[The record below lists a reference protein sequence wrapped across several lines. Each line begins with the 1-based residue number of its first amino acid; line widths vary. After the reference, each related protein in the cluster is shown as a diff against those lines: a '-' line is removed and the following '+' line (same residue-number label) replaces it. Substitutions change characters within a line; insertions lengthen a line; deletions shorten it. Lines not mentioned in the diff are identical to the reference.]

1 MSELKELRSREPSGY
16 TTQSII
22 SLLMGMKFFRIK
34 MVPIEE
40 FEASFQFMQE
50 CANYFLEVKDKDI
63 KHALAGLFVEI
74 LVPVAA
80 AVKNEVNV
88 PCLKNFVD
96 MLYSQTLDLCTK
108 KKHSLA
114 LFPLVTCL
122 LCVSQK
128 TFFLMNWHCFLA
140 MCLSHLKHRDPKMC
154 RVALESLYR
163 LLWVYMIRIKCESN
177 TATQTRLQSIVNS
190 LFPKGSKAVVPRET
204 PLNIFVKIIQFIA
217 QERLDFAMKEIVFDL
232 ISVGRPIK
240 IILTPERMAIGLRAF
255 LVVADSLQQRE
266 GYPPMPRTVGVLPSG
281 STLRVKKTFINKAL
295 TEDTAKS
302 IGMSQYYY
310 YVRKAFDDILR
321 ALDAQFGKP
330 LMMTST
336 QNSNKEAEEMITAE
350 RKPKI
355 DLFRTCVAAVPR
367 LIPDGMRK
375 QDLVDLLA
383 RLTVHID
390 EELRGLAYQSLQN
403 MISDLPEWRE
413 DVIQGFIQFAL
424 RDIGDLGQPHLMD
437 QALKM
442 LLQLLTAWKN
452 SNPKSRDVSEMRMDA
467 IATVLHQ
474 VEGLCLAM
482 LCQNRLTQRRV
493 AVHLLKE
500 TKGLIRTLLPPPP
513 RSDPPVIDIIESA
526 LPEVVERCLRHPQLQ
541 LPVSERMAL
550 LTAQQSQQVDLQWLT
565 ERNNPIW
572 TGNPT
577 MAEAE
582 ASKGNTN
589 TAGSS
594 SSSNV
599 FQDLSK
605 MDAWCLSMMT
615 FIPGV
620 VKHCPTAVTMS
631 WPIVTNRINALFSHF
646 EMSLINDNRASLL
659 RTNTVKKTTS
669 ERDAQL
675 TLWRNYILFACRVAP
690 SNPNVIM
697 RYLSPDLSFSSSPE
711 NLPAGRD
718 ESRISNSGISATN
731 LFKQLVPLLRSEQS
745 DMRSAVVLAL
755 AQVNAT
761 ALKDLVEE
769 LAAHVR
775 EAVDRKQENLRRRR
789 RRDILRV
796 HLTKLLEKLAGEGTL
811 ALASC
816 VRDKETGALSPVFQ
830 EYIDGVRLL
839 LESEAADKDSASMAT
854 ELKHHFCSLLVK
866 LIKSFNIEQR
876 SALLSLE
883 LRRKLFYLFANW
895 CGYLGTPFSE
905 RNDNVMDYDMTH
917 LQAMCTVLGCGP
929 MFEPPGVHE
938 ESVIYNWLDGLLSSK
953 DEKLNQIGLET
964 VVLLLE
970 NNQDTVN
977 VLEWLV
983 DRCYTGQVKL
993 ADSCFKALVTVFSSR
1008 DYPCDHY
1015 ISIINVALLNSGS
1028 SRAHNQEI
1036 ALQLLH
1042 VLDNR
1047 FFRSPSMCE
1056 SFEEPSTPDGRKKS
1070 VKDEERKRS
1079 PLLPRSE
1086 EPISSSPSSQSSGS
1100 PGRTSPRSE
1109 KGQPN
1114 VWFRD
1119 EMKKPLLPPGFS
1131 PSQLFLSRQIS
1142 RLHPELT
1149 MPMFSEVTSRFQT
1162 ARPAVRANM
1171 LHYLLP
1177 WLHNMELVDPNILR
1191 VQEQSYPA
1199 GKEGWGTAEATEMV
1213 LNNLF
1218 YITVKYGDE
1227 HAKEI
1232 EELWAALGLCWP
1244 NNLRVIIRY
1253 LFIMITLSP
1262 GTLLH
1267 ICKRIVLYMAR
1278 TAPEGLIDE
1287 LMAELQVVETLNAH
1301 VERIEATPFYRL
1313 TRKGSSNNSEE
1324 EKRIE
1329 QEQERGTIHTKR
1341 RSAEDGSD
1349 GSVSSVKSLNR
1360 VDQEQGENNFILLCR
1375 MADEGKTPKD
1385 PHPLPMPEYG
1395 GYYAPLAQE
1404 LPVTSVFPNCGF
1416 HRCNMAVI
1424 LLTDIVTSG
1433 ISIDWSPH
1441 IPLMLHLAFLGLDNG
1456 KQLVYE
1462 HCRKLLLNLLIAV
1475 AQHNDDY
1482 TISRI
1487 LLNAATQQLNFGL
1500 PGQLFTT
1507 IKYNFT
1513 DPQKTALST
1522 STTLVNNPTCTT
1534 EAFVSVRVK
1543 LGKSENEEVT
1553 TEDVT
1558 KCLVDFLACKFEGSL
1573 WACEDITA
1581 KVWNV
1586 KSTEQLSTFLQHV
1599 LFVFKESL
1607 PSARIEERWAQC
1619 SLQMALSCSSRHY
1632 AGRSLQIF
1640 RALGVPLNNRM
1651 LMDILSRL
1659 VETVSEQ
1666 GEDMQGYVTEL
1677 MLTLEAAVDALDAN
1691 IKISDLMKEIFK
1703 PIPPHN
1709 RKHHSAVM
1717 YSSLHRQHSHAR
1729 STSYSAHGSV
1739 QQKKPAAVVVSGGG
1753 SGGGGGESPVPKTG
1767 RPQVPAED
1775 ELSRSQSIQ
1784 PQQQQQQQLGRSRSA
1799 LSLKVGE
1806 EVTQEDKT
1814 NLLLQMF
1821 WIAVSVLDSDYEH
1834 EFLLALRLLEKVLLK
1849 LPLKSTECVE
1859 KLDKIRSQMKWTNFP
1874 GVHNI
1879 LLKGCTSPTAFD
1891 STVNVLCL
1899 LTNHLDIA
1907 VVDCSQNSLGF
1918 PLHVIALLPYFLANY
1933 DDANAECIRAAENIA
1948 QVCVEQGPQL
1958 ENLATVMTLYSQRS
1972 FSKESLQWCK
1982 CIVKYLYDAY
1992 HDVFLHLLGFLVEM
2006 LEKGPNYLVP
2016 HVLTVLYCILL
2027 YLDISGPTT
2036 ATCINNDLL
2045 KTMARYIEG
2054 NSWKD
2059 ALRVIKHVVTRC
2071 SVLPPNATGVPQA
2084 THPAPHASDAVS
2096 LASSASEVAD
2106 SVNSGKREL
2115 PGRTMDFSFD
2125 MNCVPYVGLKS
2136 ASPMTPTPTPAPSG
2150 QTSSSN
2156 NSTLAAPS
2164 PRRSLSHGASFNNES
2179 FGGWKR
2185 PWLSQPKTREHLI
2198 SVLSSCGQRVTAL
2211 PKSPSV
2217 IFSHTSDSHHQSMSM
2232 CSSTEEVS
2240 VNAGQGEHHSSAD
2253 MDTNNE
2259 FGVFKDFD
2267 FLEYELESQE
2277 GETMDNFN
2285 WGVRR
2290 RSLSNFEVEDGNYP
2304 GTSGAQSNYNTLVPQ
2319 KEKKTKQD
2327 NNSSS
2332 DDGSVSPFYDHSDV
2346 PSISLVFPNR
2356 PSPSRIS
2363 GSSQSLISEGD
2374 CTLSNTS
2381 PTFSPV
2387 LAHGGHGCPPYLDE
2401 CENLWRSN
2409 VRQLMTAA
2417 TEASAGANVYRTLG
2431 RLLKQC
2437 FRKVTELTRECCNH
2451 LNNSDN
2457 FKKITTNFT
2466 SILDVLANQAEPPFI
2481 HIDPELLSSSRSLER
2496 LKFLVLEVQEHFETF
2511 LEKREHNLE
2520 YMDALR
2526 SAMKLESIGEEISE
2540 EMLDETK
2547 LDLCRGLY
2555 KLHFQALL
2563 LVDSY
2568 NKVLSHL
2575 TNSINHTQIVDLSE
2589 EVSAVK
2595 AEIIRAV
2602 EDTESDRL
2610 SPPVPIEVH
2619 LLSQPEAENVLIEL
2633 IMQHKWNK
2641 VTKHLHTYR
2650 QLFPSLQLGSTEDD
2664 DMDVV
2669 LKIYCKQLCEHRSGY
2684 FVMTRPDYDMT
2695 DVCHKL
2701 RDLNLQLS
2709 STLHVLETSA
2719 TEGNATSSP
2728 IQTPQKSPPRPT
2740 S

>member
-1 MSELKELRSREPSGY
+1 
-16 TTQSII
+16 
-22 SLLMGMKFFRIK
+22 
-34 MVPIEE
+34 
-40 FEASFQFMQE
+40 
-50 CANYFLEVKDKDI
+50 
-63 KHALAGLFVEI
+63 
-74 LVPVAA
+74 
-80 AVKNEVNV
+80 
-88 PCLKNFVD
+88 
-96 MLYSQTLDLCTK
+96 
-108 KKHSLA
+108 
-114 LFPLVTCL
+114 
-122 LCVSQK
+122 
-128 TFFLMNWHCFLA
+128 
-140 MCLSHLKHRDPKMC
+140 
-154 RVALESLYR
+154 
-163 LLWVYMIRIKCESN
+163 
-177 TATQTRLQSIVNS
+177 
-190 LFPKGSKAVVPRET
+190 
-204 PLNIFVKIIQFIA
+204 
-217 QERLDFAMKEIVFDL
+217 MKEIVYDL
-232 ISVGRPIK
+232 LSVGRPIK
-240 IILTPERMAIGLRAF
+240 FILTPERMAIGLRAF

-295 TEDTAKS
+295 TEDTAKA
-302 IGMSQYYY
+302 IGMSQHYH

-321 ALDAQFGKP
+321 ALDAQFGRP
-330 LMMTST
+330 LMMTHT
-336 QNSNKEAEEMITAE
+336 HNTNKEAEEMITAE

-367 LIPDGMRK
+367 LIPEVMRRK
-375 QDLVDLLA
+375 ELVDLLA
-383 RLTVHID
+383 RLTVHLD
-390 EELRGLAYQSLQN
+390 EELRGLAFQSLQN
-403 MISDLPEWRE
+403 MIADLPEWRE
-413 DVIQGFIQFAL
+413 DVLQGFVQFTL
-424 RDIGDLGQPHLMD
+424 RDIGDLPIGQQHLAD
-437 QALKM
+437 QAHRM
-442 LLQLLTAWKN
+442 LLQLLAAWRN
-452 SNPKSRDVSEMRMDA
+452 ASPQPRDVSEMRADT
-467 IATVLHQ
+467 IANVLHL
-474 VEGLCLAM
+474 VEGLCLVM
-482 LCQNRLTQRRV
+482 LCQNRLAQRRV

-500 TKGLIRTLLPPPP
+500 VKCLIRLLLPPPP
-513 RSDPPVIDIIESA
+513 RSDPPVID
-526 LPEVVERCLRHPQLQ
+526 VVESSLPAVVDRLLRHTHLQ
-541 LPVSERMAL
+541 LPPAERAAL
-550 LTAQQSQQVDLQWLT
+550 QSAQQSQQLDLQWLT
-565 ERNNPIW
+565 ERSSPVW
-572 TGNPT
+572 TGNPNPT
-577 MAEAE
+577 LLDDTD
-582 ASKGNTN
+582 KNTGVNSNTGQGSHNNN
-589 TAGSS
+589 TAGSTS
-594 SSSNV
+594 SASNV

-605 MDAWCLSMMT
+605 MDAWCLSMMV
-615 FIPGV
+615 FVPGV

-631 WPIVTNRINALFSHF
+631 WPIVTGRINALFSHF

-675 TLWRNYILFACRVAP
+675 ALWRNYILYACRVAP

-755 AQVNAT
+755 AQVNPT

-769 LAAHVR
+769 LAPHIR

-796 HLTKLLEKLAGEGTL
+796 HLTKLMGNLAGEGTL
-811 ALASC
+811 AVASI
-816 VRDKETGALSPVFQ
+816 VRDKETGSLSPVFL

-839 LESEAADKDSASMAT
+839 LETESQGDKDSAAVAT
-854 ELKHHFCSLLVK
+854 DLKHHFCSFLIK

-905 RNDNVMDYDMTH
+905 RNDTVMEYDMTH

-938 ESVIYNWLDGLLSSK
+938 ESVIYHWLDGLLFSK

-977 VLEWLV
+977 VLDWLV
-983 DRCYTGQVKL
+983 DRCYTGETKL
-993 ADSCFKALVTVFSSR
+993 ADACFKALVTVFSSR
-1008 DYPCDHY
+1008 EYPCDHY
-1015 ISIINVALLNSGS
+1015 ISIINVALLNAGS

-1056 SFEEPSTPDGRKKS
+1056 SFEEPSTPDGKKKGQAS
-1070 VKDEERKRS
+1070 RDEERKKS
-1079 PLLPRSE
+1079 PMLPRSE
-1086 EPISSSPSSQSSGS
+1086 EQPGSSPSSHSSGS
-1100 PGRTSPRSE
+1100 PGRISPRSE
-1109 KGQPN
+1109 RGAQPAI
-1114 VWFRD
+1114 WFKD
-1119 EMKKPLLPPGFS
+1119 ELKKPLLLAGFP
-1131 PSQLFLSRQIS
+1131 PSQLLLSRQIS

-1149 MPMFSEVTSRFQT
+1149 MPMFSEITSRFRS

-1177 WLHNMELVDPNILR
+1177 WLYNMELVDPNVAHR
-1191 VQEQSYPA
+1191 GQEQACPP
-1199 GKEGWGTAEATEMV
+1199 GKEARDGREGWGSAEATEMV

-1218 YITVKYGDE
+1218 YVTVKYGDE
-1227 HAKEI
+1227 HSKEI

-1244 NNLRVIIRY
+1244 SNLRVIIRY

-1262 GTLLH
+1262 NTLLH

-1278 TAPEGLIDE
+1278 TASESIIDE

-1301 VERIEATPFYRL
+1301 VERTEAPPFYRL

-1329 QEQERGTIHTKR
+1329 LEQERGTIHTKR

-1349 GSVSSVKSLNR
+1349 GSVSSVKSLTR
-1360 VDQEQGENNFILLCR
+1360 ADGDGIGDNNFILLCR
-1375 MADEGKTPKD
+1375 MADEGKPQSAGKE

-1395 GYYAPLAQE
+1395 GYYAPLSQE
-1404 LPVTSVFPNCGF
+1404 LPATAVFPNCGF

-1424 LLTDIVTSG
+1424 LLADMVTAG
-1433 ISIDWSPH
+1433 ISVDWSPH
-1441 IPLMLHLAFLGLDNG
+1441 IPLLLHVAFLGLDNG

-1462 HCRKLLLNLLIAV
+1462 HCRKLLLHLLVAV

-1482 TISRI
+1482 TVSRI
-1487 LLNAATQQLNFGL
+1487 LLNAATQHLNFGL
-1500 PGQLFTT
+1500 PGQVFTA

-1513 DPQKTALST
+1513 EPQKTAIST
-1522 STTLVNNPTCTT
+1522 STTLVNPSGGYF

-1543 LGKSENEEVT
+1543 LGRGGETAEEVT
-1553 TEDVT
+1553 TEDVI
-1558 KCLVDFLACKFEGSL
+1558 KCLVDFLACKSDTPL

-1581 KVWNV
+1581 KVWSV
-1586 KSTEQLSTFLQHV
+1586 KSAEQLSTFLQHV

-1607 PSARIEERWAQC
+1607 PLARIEERWAQC
-1619 SLQMALSCSSRHY
+1619 ALQMALGCSSRHY

-1651 LMDILSRL
+1651 LMDVLSRL

-1677 MLTLEAAVDALDAN
+1677 MLTLEAAVDALDAPV
-1691 IKISDLMKEIFK
+1691 KISDLMREIFK
-1703 PIPPHN
+1703 PIPQSSTANNKNSKQTPA
-1709 RKHHSAVM
+1709 S
-1717 YSSLHRQHSHAR
+1717 YSSLHRQHSHNHAR
-1729 STSYSAHGSV
+1729 STSHSVTVVSVGQGSL
-1739 QQKKPAAVVVSGGG
+1739 QQKKA
-1753 SGGGGGESPVPKTG
+1753 GGGESPLPRLARTSNVTATS
-1767 RPQVPAED
+1767 AE
-1775 ELSRSQSIQ
+1775 EEPRQAAQST
-1784 PQQQQQQQLGRSRSA
+1784 PLGAGQQQQSQTPASHPGQQLGRSRSA
-1799 LSLKVGE
+1799 LSLKVGGAGE
-1806 EVTQEDKT
+1806 EVTQEDRT

-1821 WIAVSVLDSDYEH
+1821 WIALSVLDSDYEH

-1849 LPLKSTECVE
+1849 LPLKNTECIE

-1891 STVNVLCL
+1891 ATITVLCL

-1918 PLHVIALLPYFLANY
+1918 PLHVMALLPYLLVNY
-1933 DDANAECIRAAENIA
+1933 EEPSQQCIRAAENIA
-1948 QVCVEQGPQL
+1948 QVCVEQGPKL
-1958 ENLATVMTLYSQRS
+1958 ENLATVMTLYSQRA

-1992 HDVFLHLLGFLVEM
+1992 HDVFLHLVGFLVEM
-2006 LEKGPNYLVP
+2006 LEKGPTYLVA

-2036 ATCINNDLL
+2036 AACLNNDLL
-2045 KTMARYIEG
+2045 KTLARYVEG
-2054 NSWKD
+2054 SHWKD

-2071 SVLPPNATGVPQA
+2071 SALPPNAAGGVHPHPPHA
-2084 THPAPHASDAVS
+2084 HPAPHASDAVS
-2096 LASSASEVAD
+2096 LASSAFEVAD
-2106 SVNSGKREL
+2106 SVQSGKREL

-2125 MNCVPYVGLKS
+2125 MTCAPYVGLKG
-2136 ASPMTPTPTPAPSG
+2136 AAPVTPTPAPSQQG
-2150 QTSSSN
+2150 QQQQNNSSN
-2156 NSTLAAPS
+2156 SSMVAAPS
-2164 PRRSLSHGASFNNES
+2164 PRRSLSHAASFNNDNQLS
-2179 FGGWKR
+2179 GWKR
-2185 PWLSQPKTREHLI
+2185 PWLSQAKTREHLI
-2198 SVLSSCGQRVTAL
+2198 SVLSSCGQRVAAL

-2240 VNAGQGEHHSSAD
+2240 VNVGPGEHHSSAD
-2253 MDTNNE
+2253 LDANND

-2277 GETMDNFN
+2277 GETIDNFN

-2290 RSLSNFEVEDGNYP
+2290 RSLSNFEPDDTPYQ
-2304 GTSGAQSNYNTLVPQ
+2304 GTSSAQDYNTLVLHKDKRARERDKENRAVAGLAELASATGPQ
-2319 KEKKTKQD
+2319 D
-2327 NNSSS
+2327 NSSS

-2346 PSISLVFPNR
+2346 PSISLVFPSR
-2356 PSPSRIS
+2356 PSPSRVS

-2381 PTFSPV
+2381 PAFSPV
-2387 LAHGGHGCPPYLDE
+2387 LAHSGHGGHGACAHPYLDD
-2401 CENLWRSN
+2401 CEHLWRNN

-2437 FRKVTELTRECCNH
+2437 FRKVSELTRECCGYLSTN
-2451 LNNSDN
+2451 DI
-2457 FKKITTNFT
+2457 FKKVTTNFT
-2466 SILDVLANQAEPPFI
+2466 TILDVLANQAEPPFI
-2481 HIDPELLSSSRSLER
+2481 HIDPELLGSARALER

-2511 LEKREHNLE
+2511 LDKREHALE
-2520 YMDALR
+2520 HMDALR
-2526 SAMKLESIGEEISE
+2526 SATKLEAIGEEMSE
-2540 EMLDETK
+2540 ELMDETK
-2547 LDLCRGLY
+2547 LDLCRALY
-2555 KLHFQALL
+2555 KLHFQTLL

-2568 NKVLSHL
+2568 NKTLSHL
-2575 TNSINHTQIVDLSE
+2575 AGSINHTQIVDLSE

-2595 AEIIRAV
+2595 AEILRAC
-2602 EDTESDRL
+2602 EDTESDRM
-2610 SPPVPIEVH
+2610 SPPVPIELH

-2633 IMQHKWNK
+2633 VMQHKWNK

-2650 QLFPSLQLGSTEDD
+2650 QLFPSLQLGSSEDD

-2669 LKIYCKQLCEHRSGY
+2669 LKIYCRQLCEHRSGY
-2684 FVMTRPDYDMT
+2684 FVVTRPDHDMT
-2695 DVCHKL
+2695 EVCHKL

-2709 STLHVLETSA
+2709 STLHQLETSA
-2719 TEGNATSSP
+2719 NEMPAGNTTSSP
-2728 IQTPQKSPPRPT
+2728 IQTTPLRSSAQRP
-2740 S
+2740 SS

>member
-1 MSELKELRSREPSGY
+1 
-16 TTQSII
+16 
-22 SLLMGMKFFRIK
+22 
-34 MVPIEE
+34 
-40 FEASFQFMQE
+40 
-50 CANYFLEVKDKDI
+50 
-63 KHALAGLFVEI
+63 
-74 LVPVAA
+74 
-80 AVKNEVNV
+80 
-88 PCLKNFVD
+88 
-96 MLYSQTLDLCTK
+96 
-108 KKHSLA
+108 
-114 LFPLVTCL
+114 
-122 LCVSQK
+122 
-128 TFFLMNWHCFLA
+128 
-140 MCLSHLKHRDPKMC
+140 
-154 RVALESLYR
+154 
-163 LLWVYMIRIKCESN
+163 
-177 TATQTRLQSIVNS
+177 
-190 LFPKGSKAVVPRET
+190 
-204 PLNIFVKIIQFIA
+204 
-217 QERLDFAMKEIVFDL
+217 
-232 ISVGRPIK
+232 
-240 IILTPERMAIGLRAF
+240 
-255 LVVADSLQQRE
+255 
-266 GYPPMPRTVGVLPSG
+266 MPRTVGVLPSG

-295 TEDTAKS
+295 TEDTAKA

-310 YVRKAFDDILR
+310 YVRKAFDDILK
-321 ALDAQFGKP
+321 ALDAQFGRP
-330 LMMTST
+330 LMMTHT
-336 QNSNKEAEEMITAE
+336 HNSNKEAEEMITAE

-367 LIPDGMRK
+367 LIPDGMRRRE
-375 QDLVDLLA
+375 LVDLLS
-383 RLTVHID
+383 RLTVHLD
-390 EELRGLAYQSLQN
+390 EELRGLAFQSLQN
-403 MISDLPEWRE
+403 MIADLPEWRE
-413 DVIQGFIQFAL
+413 DVLQGFVQFAL
-424 RDIGDLGQPHLMD
+424 RDIGDLPVGQLHLAD
-437 QALKM
+437 QALRM
-442 LLQLLTAWKN
+442 LLQLLAAWRN
-452 SNPKSRDVSEMRMDA
+452 ANPQPRDVSEMRPDA
-467 IATVLHQ
+467 IANVLHL

-500 TKGLIRTLLPPPP
+500 AKCLIRILLPPPP
-513 RSDPPVIDIIESA
+513 RSDPPVIDVIESS
-526 LPEVVERCLRHPQLQ
+526 LPAAADRLLRHPHLQ
-541 LPVSERMAL
+541 LPPAERAAL
-550 LTAQQSQQVDLQWLT
+550 QSAQQSQQLDLQWLT
-565 ERNNPIW
+565 ERSSPVW
-572 TGNPT
+572 TGNPNPT
-577 MAEAE
+577 LFEDAD
-582 ASKGNTN
+582 KGTGSANN
-589 TAGSS
+589 GGAGSGS
-594 SSSNV
+594 GQGGHNNNTTGSTGSASNV

-605 MDAWCLSMMT
+605 MDAWCFAMMI
-615 FIPGV
+615 FVPGV

-631 WPIVTNRINALFSHF
+631 WPIVTRRVNALFSHF

-675 TLWRNYILFACRVAP
+675 ALWRNYILYACRVAP

-755 AQVNAT
+755 AQVNPT
-761 ALKDLVEE
+761 ALKDLAEE
-769 LAAHVR
+769 LASHIR

-796 HLTKLLEKLAGEGTL
+796 HLTKLMENLAGEGTL
-811 ALASC
+811 AIAAI
-816 VRDKETGALSPVFQ
+816 VRDKETGSLSPVFL

-839 LESEAADKDSASMAT
+839 LEIEGQGDKDSASVAT
-854 ELKHHFCSLLVK
+854 ELKHHFCSFLIK

-876 SALLSLE
+876 SALFSLE

-905 RNDNVMDYDMTH
+905 RNDNVVEYDMTH
-917 LQAMCTVLGCGP
+917 LQAMCTVLGCGA

-938 ESVIYNWLDGLLSSK
+938 ESVIYNWLDGLLSAK

-977 VLEWLV
+977 VLDWLV
-983 DRCYTGQVKL
+983 DRCYTGEPKL
-993 ADSCFKALVTVFSSR
+993 ADACFKALVTVFSSR

-1015 ISIINVALLNSGS
+1015 MSIINVALLNAGS
-1028 SRAHNQEI
+1028 PRAHNQEI

-1056 SFEEPSTPDGRKKS
+1056 SFEEPSTPDGKKKGHPPRDDERKKS
-1070 VKDEERKRS
+1070 
-1079 PLLPRSE
+1079 PMLPRSDE
-1086 EPISSSPSSQSSGS
+1086 QASSSPSSHGSGS

-1109 KGQPN
+1109 RGAQPT
-1114 VWFRD
+1114 VWFKD
-1119 EMKKPLLPPGFS
+1119 ELKKPLLLAGFP
-1131 PSQLFLSRQIS
+1131 PSQLLLSRQIS

-1149 MPMFSEVTSRFQT
+1149 MPMFSEITSRFRS

-1171 LHYLLP
+1171 LYYLLP
-1177 WLHNMELVDPNILR
+1177 WLHNMELVDPNVPHR
-1191 VQEQSYPA
+1191 GQEQSCPPSKEA
-1199 GKEGWGTAEATEMV
+1199 REGREGWGSAEATEMV

-1244 NNLRVIIRY
+1244 GNLRVIVRY

-1267 ICKRIVLYMAR
+1267 VCKRIVLYMAR
-1278 TAPEGLIDE
+1278 TASEGLIDE

-1301 VERIEATPFYRL
+1301 VERTEAPPFYRL

-1329 QEQERGTIHTKR
+1329 LEQERGTIHTKR

-1349 GSVSSVKSLNR
+1349 GSGKPHSV
-1360 VDQEQGENNFILLCR
+1360 GG
-1375 MADEGKTPKD
+1375 GKE

-1395 GYYAPLAQE
+1395 GYYAPLSQE
-1404 LPVTSVFPNCGF
+1404 LPATVVFPNCGF

-1424 LLTDIVTSG
+1424 LLADMVTAG
-1433 ISIDWSPH
+1433 ISVDWSPH
-1441 IPLMLHLAFLGLDNG
+1441 IPLLLHVAFLGLDNG
-1456 KQLVYE
+1456 KQLVHE
-1462 HCRKLLLNLLIAV
+1462 HCRKLLLHLLVAV

-1482 TISRI
+1482 TVSRI
-1487 LLNAATQQLNFGL
+1487 LLNAATQHLNFGL
-1500 PGQLFTT
+1500 PGQVFTV

-1513 DPQKTALST
+1513 EPQKTGIST
-1522 STTLVNNPTCTT
+1522 STTLVNPGGAAGCF

-1543 LGKSENEEVT
+1543 LGRGGEAGEDVT
-1553 TEDVT
+1553 TEDVI
-1558 KCLVDFLACKFEGSL
+1558 KCLVDFLACKSDTPL

-1581 KVWNV
+1581 KVWSV
-1586 KSTEQLSTFLQHV
+1586 KSAEQLSTFLQHV

-1607 PSARIEERWAQC
+1607 PLARIEERWAQC
-1619 SLQMALSCSSRHY
+1619 ALQMALGCSSRHY
-1632 AGRSLQIF
+1632 AGRSLQVL

-1651 LMDILSRL
+1651 LMDVLSRL

-1677 MLTLEAAVDALDAN
+1677 MLTLEAAVDALDAPV
-1691 IKISDLMKEIFK
+1691 KISDLMREIFK
-1703 PIPPHN
+1703 PIPL
-1709 RKHHSAVM
+1709 SASKSKQTPAS
-1717 YSSLHRQHSHAR
+1717 YSSLHRQHSHSHAR
-1729 STSYSAHGSV
+1729 STSHSVTVGMSVGQGSL
-1739 QQKKPAAVVVSGGG
+1739 QQKKT
-1753 SGGGGGESPVPKTG
+1753 GGGESPLLRVARTPNVT
-1767 RPQVPAED
+1767 PVSAEE
-1775 ELSRSQSIQ
+1775 ELRQSAQ
-1784 PQQQQQQQLGRSRSA
+1784 TTPLGAVQQQLQTPLQIAHPGQQLGRSRSA
-1799 LSLKVGE
+1799 LSLKVGGAGE
-1806 EVTQEDKT
+1806 EVTLEDKT

-1834 EFLLALRLLEKVLLK
+1834 EFLLALRLLEKVLVK

-1891 STVNVLCL
+1891 ATINVLCL

-1918 PLHVIALLPYFLANY
+1918 PLHVMALLPYLLANY
-1933 DDANAECIRAAENIA
+1933 EEPGQQGIRAAENIA
-1948 QVCVEQGPQL
+1948 QVCVEQGPKL
-1958 ENLATVMTLYSQRS
+1958 ENLATIMTLYSKRS

-1992 HDVFLHLLGFLVEM
+1992 HDVFLHLVGFLVEM
-2006 LEKGPNYLVP
+2006 LEKGPTYLVP

-2036 ATCINNDLL
+2036 AACLNNDLL
-2045 KTMARYIEG
+2045 KTLSRYVEG
-2054 NSWKD
+2054 GHWKD

-2071 SVLPPNATGVPQA
+2071 SALPPNAAGGA
-2084 THPAPHASDAVS
+2084 HPAPPHAHPTAHASDAVS
-2096 LASSASEVAD
+2096 LASSAFEVAD
-2106 SVNSGKREL
+2106 SVQSSKREL

-2125 MNCVPYVGLKS
+2125 MACAPYVGLKG
-2136 ASPMTPTPTPAPSG
+2136 AVPVTPTPTPAPSQQG
-2150 QTSSSN
+2150 QQNNNSN
-2156 NSTLAAPS
+2156 CSTLAAPS
-2164 PRRSLSHGASFNNES
+2164 PRRSLSHAASFNNDNQL
-2179 FGGWKR
+2179 GGWKR
-2185 PWLSQPKTREHLI
+2185 PWLSQAKTREHLI

-2240 VNAGQGEHHSSAD
+2240 VNAGPGEHHSSAD
-2253 MDTNNE
+2253 LDANND

-2277 GETMDNFN
+2277 GETIDNFN

-2290 RSLSNFEVEDGNYP
+2290 RSLSNFEPEDAAYP
-2304 GTSGAQSNYNTLVPQ
+2304 GTAGAQDYNTLVPQ
-2319 KEKKTKQD
+2319 KDKRAREREKDNRAAAAAGLAGLANAVGQQD
-2327 NNSSS
+2327 NSSS
-2332 DDGSVSPFYDHSDV
+2332 DDGSVSPFYEHSDA
-2346 PSISLVFPNR
+2346 PSISLVFPSR
-2356 PSPSRIS
+2356 PSPSRVS

-2381 PTFSPV
+2381 PAFSPV
-2387 LAHGGHGCPPYLDE
+2387 LAHSGHGGHGACAHPYLDD

-2409 VRQLMTAA
+2409 
-2417 TEASAGANVYRTLG
+2417 
-2431 RLLKQC
+2431 C
-2437 FRKVTELTRECCNH
+2437 FRKVSELTRECCGY
-2451 LNNSDN
+2451 LSTSDT
-2457 FKKITTNFT
+2457 FKKITVNFT
-2466 SILDVLANQAEPPFI
+2466 TILDVLANQAEPPFI
-2481 HIDPELLSSSRSLER
+2481 HIDPELLGSARALER

-2511 LEKREHNLE
+2511 LDKREHALE
-2520 YMDALR
+2520 HMDALR
-2526 SAMKLESIGEEISE
+2526 SATKLEAIGEEMNE
-2540 EMLDETK
+2540 ELMDETR
-2547 LDLCRGLY
+2547 LDLCRALY
-2555 KLHFQALL
+2555 KLHFQTLL

-2568 NKVLSHL
+2568 NKALSHL
-2575 TNSINHTQIVDLSE
+2575 ASSINHTQIVDLSE

-2595 AEIIRAV
+2595 AEILRAC
-2602 EDTESDRL
+2602 EDTESDRM

-2619 LLSQPEAENVLIEL
+2619 LLSQPEAENVLVEL

-2650 QLFPSLQLGSTEDD
+2650 QLFPSLQLGTSEDD

-2669 LKIYCKQLCEHRSGY
+2669 LKIYCRQLCEHRSGY
-2684 FVMTRPDYDMT
+2684 FVVTRLDYDMT
-2695 DVCHKL
+2695 EVCHKL

-2709 STLHVLETSA
+2709 STLHQLETSA
-2719 TEGNATSSP
+2719 NEAPAGNTTSSP
-2728 IQTPQKSPPRPT
+2728 IQATPLRSPPQRP
-2740 S
+2740 SS